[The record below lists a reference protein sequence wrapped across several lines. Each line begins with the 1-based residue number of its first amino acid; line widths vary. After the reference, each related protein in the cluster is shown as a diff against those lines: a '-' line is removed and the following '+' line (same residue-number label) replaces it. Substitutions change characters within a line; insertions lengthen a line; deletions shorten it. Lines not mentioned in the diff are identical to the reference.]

1 MPNDYW
7 TADTVEDYMRCK
19 VINFPIGVHNEA
31 MRRDAFRLEY
41 MVIHKECD
49 FRDDSTAVF
58 LYSRFLST
66 VNLFLSLSTHSISQ

>member
-1 MPNDYW
+1 MSLHPSPLLTFPKKSKLGLNNFIRRAMPNDYW

-41 MVIHKECD
+41 RVIHKG
-49 FRDDSTAVF
+49 
-58 LYSRFLST
+58 
-66 VNLFLSLSTHSISQ
+66 